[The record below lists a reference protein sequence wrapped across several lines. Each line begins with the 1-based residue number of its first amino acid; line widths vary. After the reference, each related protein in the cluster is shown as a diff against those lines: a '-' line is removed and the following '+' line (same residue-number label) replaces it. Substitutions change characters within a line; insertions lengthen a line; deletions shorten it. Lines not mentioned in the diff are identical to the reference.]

1 MQLELIEKLKSLE
14 ASSENKSWSEFERM
28 QHELISE
35 FLSHMDDVVEPI
47 SQILV
52 DPSSSFS
59 TLELTLKIIEMSKD
73 ERFIP
78 GLIQFLAKSD
88 DDDFC
93 EQASDI
99 LFDYGDPATP
109 FVIKALEDDFGRKV
123 YNRWLVQALN
133 GSGAREFIEK
143 VLNDFLTNPR
153 HYEGWFGLS
162 HFTWALA
169 NVGGK
174 EGSLRL
180 VEQLLGL
187 KFLSRVSK
195 LELRRLRKFITDKG
209 SYQREMG
216 EDDKKKVELFTTLM
230 LRGLLNSSLRELVPD
245 GPRPIIGDN
254 SRGEYLPLLFSIERL
269 IFAEYEENQAL
280 KDSDVM
286 KLLKNVRD
294 GIWRDYGGK
303 NALERSFITGLKL
316 EIFRLADLA
325 YTKGEVSACISHIL
339 NSVKRHRES
348 GYERDYLEFIKDFF
362 KGGERARH
370 EPSLGPSKT

>member
-1 MQLELIEKLKSLE
+1 
-14 ASSENKSWSEFERM
+14 M

-133 GSGAREFIEK
+133 GSGAREFDEK

-169 NVGGK
+169 NVGDKG
-174 EGSLRL
+174 GSLRL

-209 SYQREMG
+209 GYQREMG

-254 SRGEYLPLLFSIERL
+254 SREEYLPLLFSIERL
-269 IFAEYEENQAL
+269 IFAEYEENPAL

-294 GIWRDYGGK
+294 GIWRDYEGK

-362 KGGERARH
+362 KGGRKGQARAVSW
-370 EPSLGPSKT
+370 SL